1 METLT
6 LNLTKTKS
14 MIIGSIMKLV
24 GISSFSLSIFATD
37 INSVSSFKY
46 LGVLLSSTFKWFDHV
61 EYISSK
67 MNKNLVFFFFLRRIK
82 YYLPYNALLLYYN
95 SFVLPIFDYADLVW
109 GDKDNVSLMKE
120 SQILQNKAAKLIVD
134 RPLHSSSTDV
144 LKMS

>member
-82 YYLPYNALLLYYN
+82 YYLPYNALLLFYN